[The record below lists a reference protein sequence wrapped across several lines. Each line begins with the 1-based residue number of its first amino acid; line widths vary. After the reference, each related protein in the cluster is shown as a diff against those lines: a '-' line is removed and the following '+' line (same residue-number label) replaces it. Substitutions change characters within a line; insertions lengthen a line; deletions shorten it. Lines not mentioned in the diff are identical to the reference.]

1 MKKTEFDI
9 FNFNSVFFLF
19 KNKQTNKQ
27 IMKTL
32 KIIPLLVFTILSLFS
47 CEKKPSQITNTLDYN
62 KYLNVKGNKSLT
74 FANNEIDFWQ
84 KKFDAAPNQISY
96 LSMIASN
103 YATLFEYTGDIKNL
117 YKTEELLT
125 KSNEAYDYSKVSTIR
140 SLARNYIAQ
149 HRFKEAL
156 VLANKA
162 LLIGEGKKETQKLLF
177 DVQME
182 LGNFPEAVKK
192 LNAMRDMKDY
202 DYLIR
207 LAKWNDHKGDLKTA
221 ITFMEKARDIA
232 EKEDN
237 KVLKIWSYSNLG
249 DFYGHAGRIQES
261 YDSYL
266 KTLAI
271 DPNYSYALKGI
282 AWIVFS
288 HERNTV
294 EAKRIVEAIEV
305 THNTPDFYLLKSQ
318 IAQFE
323 GNKKEEF
330 SNRNAY
336 FSMLQKNNYGA
347 MYNKYNAL
355 IYADDKQTASKALE
369 IAKIEIDHRPTPDSY
384 DLLAWSY
391 FNLGENKKALEIAQK
406 HVVGQSF
413 EPKVQYH
420 LAMIYKSNKQVE
432 KVQPIKEELLSSVYE
447 LGPNLEKKVNQL

>member
-1 MKKTEFDI
+1 MKPYK
-9 FNFNSVFFLF
+9 L
-19 KNKQTNKQ
+19 
-27 IMKTL
+27 
-32 KIIPLLVFTILSLFS
+32 IPVLVFTILFIFA
-47 CEKKPSQITNTLDYN
+47 CDTKKQNQITNTSDYN
-62 KYLNVKGNKSLT
+62 KYLHVDGNESLD
-74 FANNEIDFWQ
+74 FANKEINFWQ
-84 KKFDAAPNQISY
+84 KKYDAAPNQKSY
-96 LSMIASN
+96 LGIIASK

-117 YKTEELLT
+117 YKTEDLLVQ
-125 KSNEAYDYSKVSTIR
+125 SNEANKYSKVSTIR
-140 SLARNYIAQ
+140 SLGRNYIAQ

-162 LLIGEGKKETQKLLF
+162 LAIGEGRKETQKLLF

-182 LGNFPEAVKK
+182 LGNFAEAESN
-192 LNAMRDMKDY
+192 LNALKDMNDY

-237 KVLKIWSYSNLG
+237 KTLKIWSYSNLG

-288 HERNTV
+288 HERNTK
-294 EAKRIVEAIEV
+294 EAKRIVEAIEI

-323 GNKKEEF
+323 GDDAAALED
-330 SNRNAY
+330 RNAY
-336 FSMLQKNNYGA
+336 FAMLEKNNYGA
-347 MYNKYNAL
+347 MYNKYNTL
-355 IYADDKQTASKALE
+355 IYADAKETAPKALE
-369 IAKIEIDHRPTPDSY
+369 IAKIEVDHRPTPDSY

-391 FNLGENKKALEIAQK
+391 LNMGQKDKALEIAK
-406 HVVGQSF
+406 KYVVGKSF

-420 LAMIYKSNKQVE
+420 LAMIYKSNNENQ
-432 KVQPIKEELLSSVYE
+432 KVAPIKEELLSSMYE
-447 LGPNLEKKVNQL
+447 LGPNLEKKVNKL

>member
-1 MKKTEFDI
+1 MKPYK
-9 FNFNSVFFLF
+9 V
-19 KNKQTNKQ
+19 
-27 IMKTL
+27 
-32 KIIPLLVFTILSLFS
+32 IPVLVFTILFIFA
-47 CEKKPSQITNTLDYN
+47 CDTKKQDQITNTSDYN
-62 KYLNVKGNKSLT
+62 KYLHVDGNESLD
-74 FANNEIDFWQ
+74 FANKEIDFWQ
-84 KKFDAAPNQISY
+84 KKYDAAPNQKSY
-96 LSMIASN
+96 LGIIASK

-117 YKTEELLT
+117 YKTEDLLVQ
-125 KSNEAYDYSKVSTIR
+125 SNEANKYSKVSTIR
-140 SLARNYIAQ
+140 SLGRNYIAQ

-156 VLANKA
+156 GLANKA
-162 LLIGEGKKETQKLLF
+162 LAIGEGRKETQKLLF

-182 LGNFPEAVKK
+182 LGNFVEAESN
-192 LNAMRDMKDY
+192 LNALKDMNDY

-237 KVLKIWSYSNLG
+237 KILKIWSYSNLG

-288 HERNTV
+288 HERNTK
-294 EAKRIVEAIEV
+294 EAKRIVEAIEI

-323 GNKKEEF
+323 GDHAAALED
-330 SNRNAY
+330 RNAY
-336 FSMLQKNNYGA
+336 FAMLETNNYGA
-347 MYNKYNAL
+347 MYNKYNTL
-355 IYADDKQTASKALE
+355 IYADSKETAPKALE
-369 IAKIEIDHRPTPDSY
+369 IAKIEVDHRPTPDSY

-391 FNLGENKKALEIAQK
+391 LNMGQKDKALEIAK
-406 HVVGQSF
+406 KYVVGKSF

-420 LAMIYKSNKQVE
+420 LAMIYKSNNENQ
-432 KVQPIKEELLSSVYE
+432 KVAPIKEELLSSMYE
-447 LGPNLEKKVNQL
+447 LGPNLEQKVNQL

>member
-1 MKKTEFDI
+1 
-9 FNFNSVFFLF
+9 
-19 KNKQTNKQ
+19 
-27 IMKTL
+27 MKTL
-32 KIIPLLVFTILSLFS
+32 KIIPLFVFTILSLFS
-47 CEKKPSQITNTLDYN
+47 CDNKTKQITKTTDYN
-62 KYLNVKGNKSLT
+62 KYLNVKGNKSMT

-103 YATLFEYTGDIKNL
+103 YATLFEYTGNIKYL
-117 YKTEELLT
+117 YKTEALLT
-125 KSNEAYDYSKVSTIR
+125 QSNSTYKYSKVSTIR

-156 VLANKA
+156 GLANKA
-162 LLIGEGKKETQKLLF
+162 LVIGEGKKETQKLLF

-182 LGNFPEAVKK
+182 LGNYPEAVRN

-323 GNKKEEF
+323 GNKSKEVE
-330 SNRNAY
+330 NRNAY
-336 FSMLQKNNYGA
+336 FAMLKDNNYGA
-347 MYNKYNAL
+347 MYNKYNVL
-355 IYADDKQTASKALE
+355 IYADAKETASKALE
-369 IAKIEIDHRPTPDSY
+369 IAKVEVDHRPTPDSY

-391 FNLGENKKALEIAQK
+391 LNIGQNKKALEIAQK
-406 HVVGQSF
+406 YVVGKSF

-420 LAMIYKSNKQVE
+420 LAMIYKSNKETE
-432 KVQPIKEELLSSVYE
+432 KVEPIKEELLSSIYE
-447 LGPNLEKKVNQL
+447 LGPNLDKKVNQL

>member
-1 MKKTEFDI
+1 
-9 FNFNSVFFLF
+9 
-19 KNKQTNKQ
+19 
-27 IMKTL
+27 MKTL

-47 CEKKPSQITNTLDYN
+47 CEKKPSQITHTSDYN
-62 KYLNVKGNKSLT
+62 KYLSVKGNKSLT
-74 FANNEIDFWQ
+74 FARAEINFWQ

-96 LSMIASN
+96 LSIIAAN
-103 YATLFEYTGDIKNL
+103 YATLFEYTGAIKNL

-125 KSNEAYDYSKVSTIR
+125 KSNEAYGYSRVATIR

-162 LLIGEGKKETQKLLF
+162 FVIGEGLKETQKLLF

-182 LGNFPEAVKK
+182 LGNFPQAVKN
-192 LNAMRDMKDY
+192 LNAIRDLKEY

-266 KTLAI
+266 KTLAL

-323 GNKKEEF
+323 GNKKEEM

-336 FSMLQKNNYGA
+336 FSLLQKNNYGA
-347 MYNKYNAL
+347 MYNKYNVL
-355 IYADDKQTASKALE
+355 IYADDKQTAAKALE

-391 FNLGENKKALEIAQK
+391 LNLGENKKALEIAK
-406 HVVGQSF
+406 NHVVGKSF

-420 LAMIYKSNKQVE
+420 LAMIYKSNNLAQKT
-432 KVQPIKEELLSSVYE
+432 KPIKEELLSSIYE
-447 LGPNLEKKVNQL
+447 LGPNLEKKVHQL

>member
-1 MKKTEFDI
+1 MKL
-9 FNFNSVFFLF
+9 V
-19 KNKQTNKQ
+19 QT
-27 IMKTL
+27 
-32 KIIPLLVFTILSLFS
+32 IPILLLVFLLHS
-47 CEKKPSQITNTLDYN
+47 CSNTPKQITNTADYN
-62 KYLNVKGNKSLT
+62 NYLHVKGNKSIT

-96 LSMIASN
+96 LSLIASN

-117 YKTEELLT
+117 YKTESLLT
-125 KSNEAYDYSKVSTIR
+125 QSNQAYKYSKVSTIR

-156 VLANKA
+156 QLANKA
-162 LLIGEGKKETQKLLF
+162 LAIGEGLKETQKLLF

-182 LGNFPEAVKK
+182 LGNYPEAARN
-192 LNAMRDMKDY
+192 LNALRDLKDY

-207 LAKWNDHKGDLKTA
+207 IAKWNDHKGDLKTA
-221 ITFMEKARDIA
+221 ISFMEKARTIA

-266 KTLAI
+266 KTLSI

-288 HERNTV
+288 HERNTK

-323 GNKKEEF
+323 GDTASELANK
-330 SNRNAY
+330 NAY
-336 FSMLQKNNYGA
+336 FAMLKSLNYGA
-347 MYNKYNAL
+347 MYNKYNVL
-355 IYADDKQTASKALE
+355 IYADAKATANKALE

-391 FNLGENKKALEIAQK
+391 YNLGKNQKALEIAQK
-406 HVVGQSF
+406 YVAGKSF
-413 EPKVQYH
+413 EPKVNYH
-420 LAMIYKSNKQVE
+420 LALIYKANNLAE
-432 KVQPIKEELLSSVYE
+432 KIPPIKSELLESIYE
-447 LGPNLEKKVNQL
+447 LGPNLDQKVTQL

>member
-1 MKKTEFDI
+1 MKPYK
-9 FNFNSVFFLF
+9 V
-19 KNKQTNKQ
+19 
-27 IMKTL
+27 
-32 KIIPLLVFTILSLFS
+32 IPVLVFTILFIFA
-47 CEKKPSQITNTLDYN
+47 CDTKKQNQITNTSDYN
-62 KYLNVKGNKSLT
+62 KYLHVDGNESLD
-74 FANNEIDFWQ
+74 FANKEIDFWQ
-84 KKFDAAPNQISY
+84 KKYDAAPNQKSY
-96 LSMIASN
+96 LGIIASK

-117 YKTEELLT
+117 YKTEDLLVQ
-125 KSNEAYDYSKVSTIR
+125 SNEANKYSKVSTIR
-140 SLARNYIAQ
+140 SLGRNYIAQ

-156 VLANKA
+156 GLANKA
-162 LLIGEGKKETQKLLF
+162 LAIGEGRKETQKLLF

-182 LGNFPEAVKK
+182 LGNFVEAESN
-192 LNAMRDMKDY
+192 LNALKDMNDY

-237 KVLKIWSYSNLG
+237 KILKIWSYSNLG

-288 HERNTV
+288 HERNTK
-294 EAKRIVEAIEV
+294 EAKRIVEAIEI

-323 GNKKEEF
+323 GNDAAALED
-330 SNRNAY
+330 RNAY
-336 FSMLQKNNYGA
+336 FAMLETNNYGA
-347 MYNKYNAL
+347 MYNKYNTL
-355 IYADDKQTASKALE
+355 IYADAKETAPKALE
-369 IAKIEIDHRPTPDSY
+369 IAKIEVDHRPTPDSY

-391 FNLGENKKALEIAQK
+391 LNMGQKDKALEIAK
-406 HVVGQSF
+406 KYVVGKSF

-420 LAMIYKSNKQVE
+420 LAMIYKSNNENQ
-432 KVQPIKEELLSSVYE
+432 KVAPIKEELLSSMYE
-447 LGPNLEKKVNQL
+447 LGPNLEQKVNQL

>member
-1 MKKTEFDI
+1 
-9 FNFNSVFFLF
+9 
-19 KNKQTNKQ
+19 
-27 IMKTL
+27 MKTL

-47 CEKKPSQITNTLDYN
+47 CEKKSNQITNISDYD

-125 KSNEAYDYSKVSTIR
+125 KSNEAYNYSKVSTIR

-156 VLANKA
+156 ALANKA
-162 LLIGEGKKETQKLLF
+162 FSIGEGLKETQKLLF

-182 LGNFPEAVKK
+182 LGNFPEAVKN

-323 GNKKEEF
+323 GNKKEEI
-330 SNRNAY
+330 SNRNSY

-347 MYNKYNAL
+347 MYNKYNVL
-355 IYADDKQTASKALE
+355 IYADDKQTASEALE

-391 FNLGENKKALEIAQK
+391 LNLGENKKALEIAQK